1 MLRQIE
7 CVISGKVQGV
17 LYRDFVRRKAR
28 HLGLF
33 GEVSN
38 APDGTVRVVAQGDE
52 SELKKF
58 IEYLKQGSFFS
69 RVDAVDEK
77 WSNAEQS
84 FSDFKIKYQSFS
96 DRF

>member
-7 CVISGKVQGV
+7 CIISGRVQGV

-28 HLGLF
+28 HLGLV
-33 GEVSN
+33 GEVQNLS
-38 APDGTVRVVAQGDE
+38 DGTVHVVAQGDE
-52 SELKKF
+52 SELRRF
-58 IEYLKQGSFFS
+58 VEYLKEGSMFS

-84 FSDFKIKYQSFS
+84 FSDFKIRYRSFS